1 MGMSGGAW
9 IVLGAAQI
17 HAKEMIKNKE
27 VK

>member
-17 HAKEMIKNKE
+17 HSKEMIKNKE
-27 VK
+27 V